1 MNSVRE
7 IDVLGFERTR
17 AGSGWT
23 RTRGY
28 GSRELIKPR
37 LPEVADTLGVGGRR
51 SGEGSWPS
59 LVRGSVRP
67 MQPLIGL
74 TMYGRIERPMP
85 TEHYE
90 EHFSVPVVYV
100 DAIRRAGG
108 VPLLL
113 PPGETRTDRWL
124 DRLDGVVVAGGTDI
138 DPVQY
143 GQGRTPA
150 VLIAD
155 AERDEAEIALT
166 RGLLERDL
174 SALFVCRGMQI
185 LNVTLG
191 GTLHHHIPDLG
202 MGDIHRDK
210 EGLWAYHDIEA
221 VEGSLVAEAMGAAS
235 VMTYSGH
242 HQAIDDV
249 AEGLTVTASAPD
261 GIIEALEV
269 DDASWAVGV
278 QWHPEVSAH
287 DDPTQQALFDRLVAG
302 AR

>member
-1 MNSVRE
+1 
-7 IDVLGFERTR
+7 
-17 AGSGWT
+17 
-23 RTRGY
+23 
-28 GSRELIKPR
+28 
-37 LPEVADTLGVGGRR
+37 
-51 SGEGSWPS
+51 
-59 LVRGSVRP
+59 

-108 VPLLL
+108 VPVLL
-113 PPGETRTDRWL
+113 PPGEAHTDRWL
-124 DRLDGVVVAGGTDI
+124 DLLDGVVVAGGTDI
-138 DPVQY
+138 DPGRY
-143 GQGRTPA
+143 GQVRTPA

-155 AERDEAEIALT
+155 PERDDAEIALT
-166 RGLLERDL
+166 RGVLDRDL
-174 SALFVCRGMQI
+174 PALFVCRGMQI

-202 MGDIHRDK
+202 MGDIHRDT
-210 EGLWAYHDIEA
+210 EGLWAYHDVEA
-221 VEGSLVAEAMGAAS
+221 VEGSLVAEAMGAAN

-242 HQAIDDV
+242 HQAIDEI
-249 AEGLTVTASAPD
+249 AAGLTVTASAPD

-269 DDASWAVGV
+269 DDATWAVGV

-287 DDPTQQALFDRLVAG
+287 DDRTQQALFDTLVAG
-302 AR
+302 GS